1 MYSNKLLEE
10 FYNPENVGV
19 IKGADTVGKVKD
31 RTCGDIIKIY
41 MTIKNS
47 TIADAQFQAYGN
59 PVSIAAASKATKLI
73 KGKTID
79 EAYAVSVETLSA
91 ELGAVAANRKYSLA
105 LVEEA
110 IKGAIVSYFKKKNG
124 KVPEKYL
131 TGSIANSDSIESEE
145 EAGEE
150 KAEKPVKKEAKPA
163 KVAPKK
169 APARKIA
176 DEDLDEEDL
185 DGEDL
190 DEDLDDEEEAE
201 GTKAQAPAT
210 NVVSTKTTQKSIEV
224 YTRDGDSEE
233 DDLYGS
239 IDNLTSTIGE
249 ALKKLNEED
258 NK

>member
-1 MYSNKLLEE
+1 MYSKKVLEE

-19 IKGADTVGKVKD
+19 IKGADSVGKVKD

-41 MTIKNS
+41 ISIKNN
-47 TIADAQFQAYGN
+47 TITDAQFQAYGN
-59 PVSIAAASKATKLI
+59 TVSIAAASVATKLI

-79 EAYAVSVETLSA
+79 EAYAVSIETLNT
-91 ELGAVAANRKYSLA
+91 ELGTVPSNRKYSLA

-110 IKGAIVSYFKKKNG
+110 IKGAIVSYFKKTKG

-131 TGSIANSDSIESEE
+131 TGSITNSDSLEVEE
-145 EAGEE
+145 EEEE
-150 KAEKPVKKEAKPA
+150 KPAKEVKKPA
-163 KVAPKK
+163 KVEPKK

-176 DEDLDEEDL
+176 DEDLDED
-185 DGEDL
+185 DF
-190 DEDLDDEEEAE
+190 DDEEDEE
-201 GTKAQAPAT
+201 EEEEPTTETKPAS

-233 DDLYGS
+233 DELYGS

>member
-31 RTCGDIIKIY
+31 RTCGDIVKIY
-41 MTIKNS
+41 MAIKNN
-47 TIADAQFQAYGN
+47 TITDVQFQAYGN

-79 EAYAVSVETLSA
+79 EAYAVTSDTLST
-91 ELGAVAANRKYSLA
+91 ELGNVAANRKYSLA

-131 TGSIANSDSIESEE
+131 TGSITNSDALEAEDAEE
-145 EAGEE
+145 ETEE
-150 KAEKPVKKEAKPA
+150 KPA
-163 KVAPKK
+163 KKEVKAKK
-169 APARKIA
+169 EKPAKKPAIVE
-176 DEDLDEEDL
+176 DDLDEEDF
-185 DGEDL
+185 
-190 DEDLDDEEEAE
+190 DEDDDLEEEKE
-201 GTKAQAPAT
+201 VETKPAQ

>member
-41 MTIKNS
+41 MTIKNNNI
-47 TIADAQFQAYGN
+47 TDVAFQAYGN

-73 KGKTID
+73 KGKSID
-79 EAYAVSVETLSA
+79 EAYAVSVDTLSS
-91 ELGAVAANRKYSLA
+91 ELGAVSANRKYSLS

-110 IKGAIVSYFKKKNG
+110 IKEAIVSYFKKKNG

-131 TGSIANSDSIESEE
+131 TGSITNSDAIEAEEETEE
-145 EAGEE
+145 EAKPVKEE
-150 KAEKPVKKEAKPA
+150 KA
-163 KVAPKK
+163 KK
-169 APARKIA
+169 AEKVKEEKLAKKTAIV
-176 DEDLDEEDL
+176 ED
-185 DGEDL
+185 DL
-190 DEDLDDEEEAE
+190 DEDDLDDEDLEEDNEEEAE
-201 GTKAQAPAT
+201 VEEKPAS

-224 YTRDGDSEE
+224 FTRNGDSEE

-258 NK
+258 KK